1 MVRLPSTPLVAA
13 DWLADHLGAA
23 GLVVLDAS
31 WYLPVSGRDAHAE
44 YLRGHIPGAGYFDLE
59 RASAPDSP
67 LPHTFPTAAH
77 FGAYVGSLGV
87 RTTDAIVVYDGSGG
101 NLSAARAW
109 WMFRQFGHAEIALLD
124 GGLGQWRA
132 AGRPVE
138 PGAVSRPPVVYQPS
152 KAPVDLVGM
161 PEVAGAL
168 SRGAAQVVDL
178 RSAGR
183 YRGTDPEPRPGLP
196 SGHMPGAVNLPYNE
210 LVDADGRLLPL
221 PALHARLAAAGVAL
235 DRPIIATCGSGTSA
249 CALLLAL
256 DQLGHRGARLYDGSW
271 TEWAGSGQPIARD
284 LDR

>member
-1 MVRLPSTPLVAA
+1 MVRLPSTPLVSA
-13 DWLADHLGAA
+13 DWLAEHLGAA

-44 YLRGHIPGAGYFDLE
+44 YLRGHIPGAVYFDLE
-59 RASAPDSP
+59 RSSAPDNS
-67 LPHTFPTAAH
+67 LPHTFPSVEH
-77 FGAYVGSLGV
+77 FSRYVGSLGV
-87 RTTDAIVVYDGSGG
+87 GTADTIVVYDGSGG

-109 WMFRQFGHAEIALLD
+109 WIFRQFGHAEVGLLD

-132 AGRPVE
+132 AGYPLEAGPVF
-138 PGAVSRPPVVYQPS
+138 RPPAVYQPA

-161 PEVAGAL
+161 AEVAGTL
-168 SRGAAQVVDL
+168 SSGAAQVVDM

-183 YRGTDPEPRPGLP
+183 FRGTDPEPRPGLP
-196 SGHMPGAVNLPYNE
+196 SGHMPGAVNLPYND
-210 LVDADGRLLPL
+210 LVGPDGRLLSL

-256 DQLGHRGARLYDGSW
+256 DQLGYRGARLYDGSW

-284 LDR
+284 PAR